1 MSDSLQTM
9 VILVFILILMI
20 IKQAGIMNEEILNG

>member
-20 IKQAGIMNEEILNG
+20 IKQAGIMNKEILNG